1 MEECGSFDWST
12 WRLKKKYKDMLF
24 KKLYSDAK
32 NRTCTNPTIAVK
44 VRALT
49 NTSEKIFSLSI
60 DQCLEDEYV

>member
-1 MEECGSFDWST
+1 
-12 WRLKKKYKDMLF
+12 MLF

-44 VRALT
+44 VSALT